1 MRLLLIGMD
10 RTVFKEGSAT
20 RERIARLGREVERL
34 DVIIFSTRAHQIADR
49 QELVPGVHVYPTN
62 SYSRLLYGWDALRI
76 ALRLPRPDIVSTQDP
91 FEIGLA
97 GLLFSWLSKVPLA
110 VEMHTDFLS
119 HSFAQHSFLN
129 RIRVLLARFVVQ
141 GAAGGYAVSERL
153 QDKIMRAWAPAK
165 EIGVV
170 PIYVDTKTYSSIART
185 KHLRFRNTL
194 LWVGRFEAEKNPQV
208 ALEALAFARAKGHDA
223 GLVMVGNGRL
233 EGLLRQQAQ
242 DLGVTEWVE
251 FAGYQSDVRPYYAYA
266 DVLLVTSSYEGYGMV
281 IVEALSAEV
290 PVLSTN
296 VGIAR
301 EAGALVVKG
310 DFPTALLLWLSG
322 PRERGK
328 LLMPTYKDADEYYR
342 KVVRCYEAILDSK
355 KVRRL
360 LILTQTVDLDEPLL
374 GFFHQWIIA
383 LSSQYDSLEVICLKE
398 GRHNLPENV
407 RVHSLGKE
415 SGQSRF
421 KYVWRFFMYIW
432 SLRNRYDSVFVHMN
446 QEYVLLGGLFWRAL
460 GKHAYLW
467 RNYHH
472 GTFLTRIA
480 MHLAKGAFC
489 TSESSYTARFKKTK
503 IMPIGVDTSRF
514 GNAQSLRARSSI
526 LSLGRVTPDKRL
538 DVLVNALYEL
548 SRDEV
553 SFKASIYGNASEGSA
568 YASVIKGLVEQ
579 YGMKERVSFSP
590 GVPNH
595 ETPEIY
601 AAHELFVNTSPSGM
615 YDKTLIEA
623 AAAGCL
629 VLTSI
634 HDFKDAAGE
643 DFWFDGTAPGLA
655 AGMRRLLSASDEQKA
670 AWQER
675 LGVTAAS
682 HSLGQ
687 LVGRLTTEIQ

>member
-10 RTVFKEGSAT
+10 RTIFSEGSAT
-20 RERIARLGREVERL
+20 RARITRLGREVQGL
-34 DVIIFSTRAHQIADR
+34 DVIIFSTRAHKI
-49 QELVPGVHVYPTN
+49 QESVTLAPGVRVYPTN

-76 ALRLPRPDIVSTQDP
+76 ARRLPRPDIISTQDP
-91 FEIGLA
+91 FEIGLT
-97 GLLFSWLSKVPLA
+97 GLLFGWFFKVPLA

-119 HSFAQHSFLN
+119 SAFVHHSFLN
-129 RIRVLLARFVVQ
+129 RVRVLLAGFVIRRAQ
-141 GAAGGYAVSERL
+141 GGYAVSERL
-153 QDKIMRAWAPAK
+153 QEKVTHVWGLGTN
-165 EIGVV
+165 IGVV
-170 PIYVDTKTYSSIART
+170 PIYIDTRTYASIERS
-185 KHLRFRNTL
+185 KHPRFRNTL
-194 LWVGRFEAEKNPQV
+194 LWVGRFESEKNPET
-208 ALEALAFARAKGHDA
+208 ALDALAAARAKGYDF

-233 EGLLRQQAQ
+233 EGVLRQHAL
-242 DLGVTEWVE
+242 DLGISQWVE
-251 FAGYQSDVRPYYAYA
+251 FVGYQSDVRPYYASA
-266 DVLLVTSSYEGYGMV
+266 DLLLVTSSYEGYGMV
-281 IVEALSAEV
+281 IVEALSAGV

-301 EAGALVVKG
+301 EAGAMIVKG
-310 DFPTALLLWLSG
+310 DFSQPLLSWISG
-322 PRERGK
+322 PHASGHLK
-328 LLMPTYKDADEYYR
+328 MPTYVNEDEYYQ
-342 KVVRCYEAILDSK
+342 KVVSCYEAILKTK

-374 GFFHQWIIA
+374 GFFHQWIVA
-383 LSSQYDSLEVICLKE
+383 LSCRYDSLEVICLKE

-415 SGQSRF
+415 GGQSRI
-421 KYVWRFFMYIW
+421 KYVLRFFTYIW

-446 QEYVLLGGLFWRAL
+446 QEYVLLGGIFWRVF
-460 GKHAYLW
+460 GKNTYLW

-472 GTFLTRIA
+472 GTYLTRIA
-480 MHLAKGAFC
+480 MHLAVGAFC

-503 IMPIGVDTSRF
+503 IMPIGVDTSQF
-514 GNAQSLRARSSI
+514 ENVDVARTQASV

-548 SRDEV
+548 YRDDV
-553 SFKASIYGNASEGSA
+553 SFEASIYGNASEGSS

-579 YGMKERVSFSP
+579 YGMKERVSFHP

-595 ETPEIY
+595 ETPAIY
-601 AAHELFVNTSPSGM
+601 ASHELFVNTSPSGM

-634 HDFKDAAGE
+634 LDFKDAAGE
-643 DFWFDGTAPGLA
+643 EFWFDGTAPGLS
-655 AGMRRLLSASDEQKA
+655 AGIRRLLSASDEQKA

-675 LGVTAAS
+675 LKATAAS
-682 HSLGQ
+682 HSLEQ
-687 LVGRLTTEIQ
+687 LVGRLSTEIQ

>member
-1 MRLLLIGMD
+1 MRLLLVGMD
-10 RTVFKEGSAT
+10 RTVFREGSAT
-20 RERIARLGREVERL
+20 RARIARLGREVGTL
-34 DVIIFSTRAHQIADR
+34 DVIIFSTRAHQISES
-49 QELVPGVHVYPTN
+49 QELAPGVLVYPTN

-91 FEIGLA
+91 FEIGLM
-97 GLLFSWLSKVPLA
+97 GLLFSWFSRVPLA

-119 HSFAQHSFLN
+119 RAFVRHSLLN
-129 RIRVLLARFVVQ
+129 RIRVMLAGFVLR
-141 GAAGGYAVSERL
+141 GAQGGYAVSERL
-153 QDKIMRAWAPAK
+153 REKVMHVWGLTK

-170 PIYVDTKTYSSIART
+170 PIYVDTRAYASITRT
-185 KHLRFRNTL
+185 RHSRFKSTL
-194 LWVGRFEAEKNPQV
+194 LWVGRFEAEKNPDV
-208 ALEALAFARAKGHDA
+208 ALEALALARAKGHDL

-233 EGLLRQQAQ
+233 KDVLKQQAQ
-242 DLGVTEWVE
+242 ELGISQWVE
-251 FAGYQSDVRPYYAYA
+251 FVGYQSDVRPYYAFA
-266 DVLLVTSSYEGYGMV
+266 DLLLVTSSYEGYGMV
-281 IVEALSAEV
+281 IVEALSAGV

-296 VGIAR
+296 VGIAH
-301 EAGALVVKG
+301 EAGALVVKS
-310 DFPTALLLWLSG
+310 DFSQALLSWLSG
-322 PRERGK
+322 VRSRGR
-328 LLMPTYKDADEYYR
+328 LRMPIYKDADDYYR
-342 KVVRCYEAILDSK
+342 KIVSCYETILESK

-374 GFFHQWIIA
+374 GFFHQWIVA
-383 LSSQYDSLEVICLKE
+383 LSSRYDSLEVICLKE

-415 SGQSRF
+415 GGQSRI
-421 KYVWRFFMYIW
+421 KYVVRFFTYIL

-446 QEYVLLGGLFWRAL
+446 QEYVLLGGVLWRAL
-460 GKHAYLW
+460 GKNTYLW

-472 GTFLTRIA
+472 GTYLTRIA
-480 MHLAKGAFC
+480 MHFAVGAFC

-503 IMPIGVDTSRF
+503 IMPIGVDTDRF
-514 GNAQSLRARSSI
+514 ENVQVARKQASI

-548 SRDEV
+548 QRDGV
-553 SFKASIYGNASEGSA
+553 SFEASIYGNASEGSS

-579 YGMKERVSFSP
+579 YGMMERVSLHP

-595 ETPEIY
+595 ETPDIY
-601 AAHELFVNTSPSGM
+601 ASHELFVNTSPSGM

-634 HDFKDAAGE
+634 KDFKDAAGE
-643 DFWFDGTAPGLA
+643 EFWFNGTAPGLA
-655 AGMRRLLSASDEQKA
+655 VGIKRLLSASDEQKA
-670 AWQER
+670 AWQETLR
-675 LGVTAAS
+675 ATAAS